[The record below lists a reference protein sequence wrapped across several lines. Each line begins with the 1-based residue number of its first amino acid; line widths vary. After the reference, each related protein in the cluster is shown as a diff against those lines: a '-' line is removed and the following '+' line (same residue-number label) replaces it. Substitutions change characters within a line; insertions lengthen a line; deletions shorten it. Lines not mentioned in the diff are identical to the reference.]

1 MMPVTMVMTN
11 NQISWRGMP
20 FIAPNLRALHE
31 PAGDFL
37 FAEVFPNGPKSKP
50 LPPEL
55 FAQLD
60 RTNLVYYDWEIT
72 AERLKLLP
80 QLTQLALMVTRHK
93 QLAAQSAAVKWLNR
107 IGPTLGTTVT
117 EVTQTAPNE
126 LSFMRKAPGG
136 LTAIE
141 LTALANWLEAT
152 NFPGCDLRLPPPKPR
167 LPHPRVPGAPRRA
180 NSRCARSRLRRTDF
194 MLKLGVNIDHVATLR
209 EARYRGRGFG
219 EPDPVEA
226 ARICEAAGAHG
237 ITAHLREDRRHIQ
250 DRDVWKLREMV
261 KTRLNLEMAV
271 VPEIIAIALKLK
283 PDIVCIVPERRLEVT
298 TEGGLDVVA
307 NEKAIADTRRKMN
320 DAGIEVSL
328 FIAPDEKQI
337 EASARTGSQFVE
349 LHTGAFAE
357 EFQAK
362 AEGGRRKARHGLTEL
377 QRLISGAQ
385 QAHALG
391 LKVNAGHGLNY
402 ANLPALHRVPHLV
415 ELNIGHSIISRA
427 VSVGLEKAVREMLRL
442 MKNYRG

>member
-1 MMPVTMVMTN
+1 
-11 NQISWRGMP
+11 
-20 FIAPNLRALHE
+20 
-31 PAGDFL
+31 
-37 FAEVFPNGPKSKP
+37 
-50 LPPEL
+50 
-55 FAQLD
+55 
-60 RTNLVYYDWEIT
+60 
-72 AERLKLLP
+72 
-80 QLTQLALMVTRHK
+80 
-93 QLAAQSAAVKWLNR
+93 
-107 IGPTLGTTVT
+107 
-117 EVTQTAPNE
+117 
-126 LSFMRKAPGG
+126 
-136 LTAIE
+136 
-141 LTALANWLEAT
+141 
-152 NFPGCDLRLPPPKPR
+152 
-167 LPHPRVPGAPRRA
+167 
-180 NSRCARSRLRRTDF
+180 

-250 DRDVWKLREMV
+250 DRDVWKLREIV
-261 KTRLNLEMAV
+261 KTRLNLEMAI

-307 NEKAIADTRRKMN
+307 NEKAIADTRKKMN

-337 EASARTGSQFVE
+337 EAAARTGSQFIE

-357 EFQAK
+357 QFTVC
-362 AEGGRRKARHGLTEL
+362 GSRREEAHSSGEQSQSLLTSAATDAGKDEL
-377 QRLISGAQ
+377 ERLIAGAQ

-402 ANLPALHRVPHLV
+402 ANLPALYRVPHLV

-427 VSVGLEKAVREMLRL
+427 VGVGLEKAVQDMLRL
-442 MKNYRG
+442 MKNYQVT